1 MRSFLTKRD
10 GFYLLLALFVVALYV
25 LTADGGFPLDDS
37 WIHQVYA
44 RNLAELGEWSFIPG
58 EPSGASTSP
67 LYTVVLAIGYV
78 LNIPYAFWAHL
89 LGALALCIS
98 GMFAARLADR
108 LLPFE
113 TMTSFVTGVAVVLSW
128 HLIWAA
134 SSGMETMIFSMFTLI
149 VVYLLW
155 REIDQRSEGPNH
167 IMIMMRGAIFGVV
180 VALMTLTRPEGV
192 FLGGICGFLMIIVR
206 PQGSLK
212 SVILWGVG
220 AAIGFGIFV
229 VPYVMLNLSLNG
241 SVLPATS
248 DAKYTQHAP
257 LLEVNYLIRLLS
269 MTIPIIAGGQILL
282 LPGVVYYVRRMW
294 QEARSDARKWL
305 YLAPLMWVVGLIAL
319 YAARLPAAYQ
329 HGRYVIPVVP
339 LLVVMGVIG
348 TVTFVRHVYNRTVP
362 RVVMVTVSISAVFAI
377 LYFGLILGAS
387 VYSTDVAIIDEEMV
401 ASAHWIASNLPED
414 ELLAVHDIGA
424 VGYFAPRPIL
434 DIAGLVSP
442 EVVPVYH
449 NADALW
455 ALMQDR
461 NVHYLMAFPDQIPG
475 DSTEDSR
482 LCPIFQSNGRISFN
496 LGGPKM
502 VVYRIDWSGNC
513 S

>member
-10 GFYLLLALFVVALYV
+10 GFYLVLALFVVALYV

-89 LGALALCIS
+89 LGALALGVS

-155 REIDQRSEGPNH
+155 WELDHRSEDPKH
-167 IMIMMRGAIFGVV
+167 VMMRGAIFGVFI
-180 VALMTLTRPEGV
+180 ALMTLTRPEGI
-192 FLGGICGFLMIIVR
+192 FLGGICGLLMLTVR
-206 PQGSLK
+206 PQGTLK
-212 SVILWGVG
+212 SVILWGIG
-220 AAIGFGIFV
+220 ATIGFSIFIL
-229 VPYVMLNLSLNG
+229 PYVMLNLSLNG

-248 DAKYTQHAP
+248 DAKYAQHAP

-294 QEARSDARKWL
+294 QEAHSDARKWL

-362 RVVMVTVSISAVFAI
+362 RVVMMTVTISAVFAI

-442 EVVPVYH
+442 EVVPIYH

-455 ALMQDR
+455 TLMQDR
-461 NVHYLMAFPDQIPG
+461 NVHFLMAFPDQIPG
-475 DSTEDSR
+475 DSIEDSR
-482 LCPIFQSNGRISFN
+482 LCPIFQSNGRTSFN

-513 S
+513 A

>member
-78 LNIPYAFWAHL
+78 FNIPYAFWAHL
-89 LGALALCIS
+89 LGALALGVS
-98 GMFAARLADR
+98 GMIAARLADR

-113 TMTSFVTGVAVVLSW
+113 SMTSFVTGVAVVLSW
-128 HLIWAA
+128 HLIWVA

-155 REIDQRSEGPNH
+155 HELDHLSEETTH
-167 IMIMMRGAIFGVV
+167 LLLRGSGFGVV
-180 VALMTLTRPEGV
+180 IALMTLTRPEGIL
-192 FLGGICGFLMIIVR
+192 LGGICGLLMFIAR

-220 AAIGFGIFV
+220 AAIGFAIFIL
-229 VPYVMLNLSLNG
+229 PYVILNLSLNG

-248 DAKYTQHAP
+248 DAKYAQHAP

-269 MTIPIIAGGQILL
+269 MTIPIFAGGQILL
-282 LPGVVYYVRRMW
+282 LPGVVYFVHRVW
-294 QEARSDARKWL
+294 QGSHNDARKWF
-305 YLAPLMWVVGLIAL
+305 YLVPFLWIVGLIAL

-339 LLVVMGVIG
+339 LLVVMGTIG
-348 TVTFVRHVYNRTVP
+348 TVTLVRHVYNRPVP
-362 RVVMVTVSISAVFAI
+362 RVVMMTVSISAVFAI

-387 VYSTDVAIIDEEMV
+387 VYTTDVAIIDEEMV
-401 ASAHWIASNLPED
+401 ASAHWIALNIPED

-442 EVVPVYH
+442 EVVPIYH

-455 ALMQDR
+455 VLMEDR
-461 NVHYLMAFPDQIPG
+461 NVQYLMAFPDQIPG

-482 LCPIFQSNGRISFN
+482 LCPIFQSNGRTSFN

-502 VVYRIDWSGNC
+502 VVYRIDWSGSC